1 MIFTGGIMTAQN
13 SLRVLWA
20 TMANSVAEPPC
31 RRCSC
36 RPETSSLKL
45 RRVVEPDYPE
55 AALESGIGG
64 TVVIE
69 ALVNQDG
76 VPDRVNIL
84 RGDPTLAA
92 AAFAAISQWRW
103 EPPSD
108 PSGETV
114 PIAIAVNFEPE

>member
-1 MIFTGGIMTAQN
+1 MTAQN

-20 TMANSVAEPPC
+20 TMSNSVAEVPC

-36 RPETSSLKL
+36 STDTSSLKL

-55 AALESGIGG
+55 DALQDGLRG

-76 VPDRVNIL
+76 IPDRLNIL

-108 PSGETV
+108 HANETV
-114 PIAIAVNFEPE
+114 AVAIAVNFEPE